1 MNKIVI
7 REPLEIEPRRM
18 TSARRQRIIAR
29 DKHCRHPGCEV
40 TEGLEVDHILCL
52 EIGGSDADHNLQAL
66 CREHHA
72 LKTRNDIAIIAKA
85 KRRQANH
92 LGQKPP
98 PTQQLRSRGFKRRWE
113 L

>member
-1 MNKIVI
+1 VTKVCV
-7 REPLEIEPRRM
+7 RDPVVIEPRRM
-18 TSARRQRIIAR
+18 SQARRQRIIAR

-66 CREHHA
+66 CFEHHK

-85 KRRQANH
+85 KRRQAKH
-92 LGQKPP
+92 EGREPP
-98 PTQQLRSRGFKRRWE
+98 PTQPLRSRNTFKRRWG
-113 L
+113 